1 MIFCCFIYSCYES
14 RKFKNLGRE
23 GVVARVREAVGGE
36 GDEGGGRIIAV
47 CVVVVVVVVV
57 VDEVDGD
64 EDLVL
69 VGLGRL
75 VLLRVEV
82 VVVRRALVAHLE
94 EREDAVR
101 GRDLVAMKWKV
112 NDKLK

>member
-23 GVVARVREAVGGE
+23 GVIARVREAVGGE
-36 GDEGGGRIIAV
+36 GDEGGGRIVAV
-47 CVVVVVVVVV
+47 CVVIVVVV

-101 GRDLVAMKWKV
+101 GRDLVAMK
-112 NDKLK
+112 

>member
-1 MIFCCFIYSCYES
+1 M
-14 RKFKNLGRE
+14 
-23 GVVARVREAVGGE
+23 VARVREAVGGE
-36 GDEGGGRIIAV
+36 GDEGGGRIVAV
-47 CVVVVVVVVV
+47 CVVIVVVV

-101 GRDLVAMKWKV
+101 GRDLVAMK
-112 NDKLK
+112 

>member
-1 MIFCCFIYSCYES
+1 M
-14 RKFKNLGRE
+14 
-23 GVVARVREAVGGE
+23 VARVREAVGGE

-47 CVVVVVVVVV
+47 CVVVVV

-101 GRDLVAMKWKV
+101 GRDLVAMK
-112 NDKLK
+112 

>member
-1 MIFCCFIYSCYES
+1 M
-14 RKFKNLGRE
+14 
-23 GVVARVREAVGGE
+23 VARVREAVGGE

-47 CVVVVVVVVV
+47 CVVV

-101 GRDLVAMKWKV
+101 GRDLVAMK
-112 NDKLK
+112 